1 MRTAPSS
8 ILYQFHSVQNFLSGL
23 IEDLTDKRSLL
34 VLLPDQVDPTEFASA
49 LQAEFRRREFEFEKV
64 SLARL
69 SNSRSY
75 APVTALSNA
84 LGIKWPSADTPHT
97 IMNLMETGNLPDF
110 ILLEDAGQ
118 LSSQECGVWSSFL
131 VRWAEHCQH
140 RVNQRLPIT
149 ALCLV
154 GPAAGML
161 CHVPENKVYLVVHWW
176 WGFPSALEMRI
187 LCRLTTSVNN
197 WDTMTR
203 WREYVVPALAGN
215 DIFLAS
221 NLMELDVLRD
231 VQTINQYL
239 QNFAEQRGWE
249 AENLLTWGLEEEM
262 SFHDTGYSLMP
273 PRSLHT
279 LWAHGVVGWTLEYGL
294 ELHTAVLAVLERRE
308 ELSHRLWRG
317 QSELILPLVDR
328 TRLEIC
334 KYLTSFHGPDWP
346 VREYAPESPQEE
358 EIVRKNP
365 LACQLGHLHF
375 VLKNSSF
382 ISSKQRLT
390 TPISLCRWIRNQI
403 AHYRPIAFKDFENF
417 LRGVEN
423 SVPSKVL
430 SN

>member
-1 MRTAPSS
+1 MRTVPSS
-8 ILYQFHSVQNFLSGL
+8 ILYQFHSVQNFLSRL

-34 VLLPDQVDPTEFASA
+34 VLLPDQLDPTELVSA
-49 LQAEFRRREFEFEKV
+49 LQTEFRRREFEFEKV

-69 SNSRSY
+69 SNSQSY
-75 APVTALSNA
+75 APITALSNA
-84 LGIKWPSADTPHT
+84 LEIEWPSADTPHT
-97 IMNLMETGNLPDF
+97 IMNLMETENLPDF
-110 ILLEDAGQ
+110 VLLEDAGQ
-118 LSSQECGVWSSFL
+118 LSSQDCADWSSFL

-161 CHVPENKVYLVVHWW
+161 SHVPENKVYLVVHWW

-187 LCRLTTSVNN
+187 LCRLTTSTDN
-197 WDTMTR
+197 WDIMTR

-231 VQTINQYL
+231 VQTINRYL

-249 AENLLTWGLEEEM
+249 AKNLRTWGLGEEM
-262 SFHDTGYSLMP
+262 SFHDTGYSLVP
-273 PRSLHT
+273 PRSIRT
-279 LWAHGVVGWTLEYGL
+279 LWAHGVMGWTPEYGL
-294 ELHTAVLAVLERRE
+294 ELHTAVLAVLGRQE

-317 QSELILPLVDR
+317 QSELVFPFIDR
-328 TRLEIC
+328 ARLEIC

-346 VREYAPESPQEE
+346 VREHVPDCSREE

-375 VLKNSSF
+375 VLRNSSF
-382 ISSKQRLT
+382 ISSNQRLT
-390 TPISLCRWIRNQI
+390 TLVSLCRWIRNKI
-403 AHYRPIAFKDFENF
+403 AHYRPITFKDFENF
-417 LRGVEN
+417 LREVRKLN
-423 SVPSKVL
+423 
-430 SN
+430 NI